1 MAIELKI
8 VGASFAE
15 ILEDVID
22 ISPVKTPQQVLDGIS
37 LQDLLAYVTQR
48 ADGEG
53 FDIAATKKS
62 LSAADKRKE
71 EARAKLKG
79 DLEGSVAQTKVSTP
93 EEDAQPDATTTP
105 EIVEAKKAAATK
117 KVNGTKSETPE
128 QMKERVVMSLQ
139 ELFAKGKKAEVKR
152 ILANFGDGAKNF
164 HGVPV
169 EKFPEIEKAI
179 GEIV

>member
-22 ISPVKTPQQVLDGIS
+22 ISPVKTPQQVLDSIS
-37 LQDLLAYVTQR
+37 LQDLLAYATQR

-53 FDIAATKKS
+53 FDLVATKKS

-93 EEDAQPDATTTP
+93 EEDAQPDAVP
-105 EIVEAKKAAATK
+105 EVEAEAPKKTAPK
-117 KVNGTKSETPE
+117 KVNGAKAETPE

-139 ELFAKGKKAEVKR
+139 ELFAKGKKSEVKR
-152 ILANFGDGAKNF
+152 ILADFGDGAKNF